1 MLPPLVGIAL
11 VAVATAAR
19 PASDAPVVLT
29 VAGSDS
35 GGGAGIQADL
45 KTCEALGAFGTTA
58 IVALTAQNTLG
69 VQSAVP
75 MTVGLVHDQI
85 DSVLDDM
92 GAHAVKTGMLPTAE
106 IIHAVTA
113 QLDVHKA
120 SVRVIDPVF
129 VAASGH
135 TLVGPEA
142 LSALKSR
149 LIPTATV
156 LTPNMPEAGTLLGRD
171 PPSTV
176 EEMRAASPASTAWW
190 WWWLNSPSM

>member
-113 QLDVHKA
+113 QLDVH
-120 SVRVIDPVF
+120 
-129 VAASGH
+129 
-135 TLVGPEA
+135 
-142 LSALKSR
+142 
-149 LIPTATV
+149 
-156 LTPNMPEAGTLLGRD
+156 
-171 PPSTV
+171 
-176 EEMRAASPASTAWW
+176 
-190 WWWLNSPSM
+190 